1 MRSGIRDAAIIVVI
15 ASVVL
20 FTNLGVA
27 RLWDRDEPR
36 NAGCAAE
43 MLERGDYVV
52 PYFNAELRDHKPILL
67 YWFIMAGYSMFG
79 INEFGARFWSAVL
92 AIGTT
97 LLTYGIG
104 RRIFH
109 REAGLWAAIVL
120 STCLMFDVAGRAA
133 TPDSPLIFF
142 STLAIFCYV
151 MFSFPKRD
159 GTTKSP
165 LDEEYPQI
173 AEPWFSKAWFPKAW
187 FAAAV
192 MYGVMGIAML
202 AKGPV
207 GLILPT
213 AVIGMFLLIMWLP
226 RNELTATKV
235 ASSKGETG
243 RSWFSWFV
251 GLLRPFH
258 PIHFLQTCWKM
269 RPITALA
276 ISLAIAAPWY
286 ILVGLRTEG
295 AFLDGFFLTHNLE
308 RATSTMEGHRG
319 NALFYPLAMLFGFF
333 PWSIFTGAIFI
344 GAVSRIRSNDRWQP
358 GYIFACCWV
367 AVYVG
372 VFSLAATKL
381 PSYVTPCYPALAL
394 LAGGFL
400 YHWTRE
406 ESRAP
411 RIWPR
416 LSFICLGLVGLGFAI
431 GLPLAANKFLPG
443 DEWLGIVGAI
453 PIVGAACCWWLYET
467 KRTRLAAMTMSVT
480 AALFATVLFG
490 VATVRL
496 DQHQKNDELLAAIEN
511 SSEAPRVGAF
521 GCLEPTWIF
530 YGGRPIHELQ
540 TPEQAALAKAKNAY
554 FRKPISPAEF
564 FSKPGDGFVITTKSA
579 FEKHREA
586 FPVDLEVIA
595 ESPYFLK
602 NGDLIVV
609 RPRTRVARKGSRN
622 NK

>member
-1 MRSGIRDAAIIVVI
+1 MRSGMRDAAIIVVV
-15 ASVVL
+15 ASIVL

-43 MLERGDYVV
+43 MLDRGDYVV

-67 YWFIMAGYSMFG
+67 YWFIMVGYSMFG
-79 INEFGARFWSAVL
+79 VNEWGARFWSAAL
-92 AIGTT
+92 AVGST

-120 STCLMFDVAGRAA
+120 ATCLMFDVAGRAA
-133 TPDSPLIFF
+133 TPDSLLIFF
-142 STLAIFCYV
+142 STLAIFCFV
-151 MFSFPKRD
+151 MFAFPKQE
-159 GTTKSP
+159 GEKET
-165 LDEEYPQI
+165 PQL
-173 AEPWFSKAWFPKAW
+173 ADANQVWFPKTW

-207 GLILPT
+207 GLVLPT
-213 AVIGMFLLIMWLP
+213 AVIGTFLLIMWLP
-226 RNELTATKV
+226 ERSIEAASPRTWLT
-235 ASSKGETG
+235 
-243 RSWFSWFV
+243 WLV
-251 GLLRPFH
+251 GLLRPIH
-258 PIHFLQTCWKM
+258 PVHFLQTCWKM
-269 RPITALA
+269 RPLTALA
-276 ISLAIAAPWY
+276 VSLAIAAPWY
-286 ILVGLRTEG
+286 IWVGLRTDG
-295 AFLDGFFLTHNLE
+295 AFLDGFFWTHNLE
-308 RATSTMEGHRG
+308 RATSAMEGHRG
-319 NALFYPLAMLFGFF
+319 NVLFYPLAMLFGFF

-400 YHWTRE
+400 FHWTRE

-416 LSFICLGLVGLGFAI
+416 LSFICLALVGVGFAV
-431 GLPLAANKFLPG
+431 GLPMAAQKFLPG
-443 DEWLGIVGAI
+443 DEWLGLVGAI
-453 PIVGAACCWWLYET
+453 PIVGAVCCWWLYET
-467 KRTRLAAMTMSVT
+467 KRVRFAAIAMSLT
-480 AALFATVLFG
+480 AIALTTTLFG

-496 DQHQKNDELLAAIEN
+496 DQHQKNDELLTAIDRD
-511 SSEAPRVGAF
+511 SDSPRVGAF

-540 TPEQAALAKAKNAY
+540 TPQQAAVAKAKNPY
-554 FRKPISPAEF
+554 FRKPISPEEF
-564 FSKPGDGFVITTKSA
+564 FAKPGDGFVITTKQA
-579 FEKHREA
+579 FEEYRDA
-586 FPVDLEVIA
+586 FPADVEVIA

-602 NGDLIVV
+602 KGNLIVV
-609 RPRTRVARKGSRN
+609 RPTTRLANEETANPKR
-622 NK
+622 